1 MNLPEIVDHTK
12 AYYCLDCGIC
22 TGSCPVS
29 RVTPDFSPR
38 LMVEKVLMDEEESPL
53 DDVNVWSCLSCG
65 QCSCAMSRENRL
77 SGIRAYGPGRSG
89 ATR

>member
-1 MNLPEIVDHTK
+1 MNLPEIVDQTK

-38 LMVEKVLMDEEESPL
+38 LMVEKALMDEEKNPL
-53 DDVNVWSCLSCG
+53 DDVNIWSCLVVRTVQFSLSA
-65 QCSCAMSRENRL
+65 QHRL
-77 SGIRAYGPGRSG
+77 P
-89 ATR
+89 

>member
-1 MNLPEIVDHTK
+1 MKLPEIVDRTQ

-38 LMVEKVLMDEEESPL
+38 LMVEKVLMDQEVIARPNAEVL
-53 DDVNVWSCLSCG
+53 KL
-65 QCSCAMSRENRL
+65 L
-77 SGIRAYGPGRSG
+77 
-89 ATR
+89 T

>member
-1 MNLPEIVDHTK
+1 MNLPEIVDHTQ

-38 LMVEKVLMDEEESPL
+38 LMVEKVLMDRRRES
-53 DDVNVWSCLSCG
+53 
-65 QCSCAMSRENRL
+65 
-77 SGIRAYGPGRSG
+77 SGGC
-89 ATR
+89 